1 MEDKDCCV
9 KYDEDVQK
17 QPDSETA
24 TEARY
29 YGLANKALGYA
40 EPVCETSEY
49 NFRYETKAFYANLV
63 YHLIGTGLYGPA
75 DIQQIANSLVED
87 YKKI

>member
-9 KYDEDVQK
+9 NY
-17 QPDSETA
+17 DSEKSVGPETA
-24 TEARY
+24 DQY

-40 EPVCETSEY
+40 EPVYEASEY

-63 YHLIGTGLYGPA
+63 YHLLGTGLYGPA